1 MTNDIA
7 LQFNSVSYK
16 YDEKLVLENVSFTLK
31 TSEIICIKGRCGCGK
46 TTLSKLACG
55 FLLPTLGDV
64 TIFSQNTKTS
74 DKSFISKI
82 GYVSQNPKMQ
92 LVCADV
98 QSDIIFGLENMHLS
112 KKQIRKR
119 ADEALAKCKISHLKH
134 KQCHLLSGGEAQ
146 LVALSGA
153 LAKHPKLLI
162 LDELSEMLDE
172 KNKQTVENI
181 IEKEL
186 TKGTSILYI
195 SHNINFLKK
204 FDNFI
209 DLS

>member
-64 TIFSQNTKTS
+64 TI
-74 DKSFISKI
+74 
-82 GYVSQNPKMQ
+82 
-92 LVCADV
+92 V